1 MKITKKQLREM
12 IREERQ
18 KIIEENFLTD
28 LATSAYDKVSDF
40 FRGDG
45 NRTVRGIDP
54 VKASQNLKN
63 AMIQFIASDMQE
75 AGEDNEGVDYQMVV
89 DRAIQK
95 AQVMLDGIESEFE
108 VEVQKER

>member
-1 MKITKKQLREM
+1 MKITKRQLREM

-28 LATSAYDKVSDF
+28 LATNAYDKVSDF
-40 FRGDG
+40 FTG
-45 NRTVRGIDP
+45 NKTVRGIDP

-75 AGEDNEGVDYQMVV
+75 AGEDNKGVDYQMVIN
-89 DRAIQK
+89 RSIQK
-95 AQVMLDGIESEFE
+95 AQAMLDGIESEFE